1 MTPQHNRQHHH
12 HHRHETLSRTDQ
24 NHSSGFSRRRF
35 LACTAIATTAG
46 LAGCL
51 GNDDDDAPPAE
62 PIALTGGREC
72 AVCGMVIEDH
82 YGPAGQVFYDDDDDD
97 PVTYDSLTEL
107 LVHHDEQ
114 RQRGTDARGVF
125 VTDYSSVD
133 YDLEEQGG
141 SPYISTHAEQEA
153 FADATELLYLVDSA
167 IHGAMGPDH
176 VPFSSREDAEALR
189 EDVGGE
195 IREWDDLVEG

>member
-1 MTPQHNRQHHH
+1 MAP
-12 HHRHETLSRTDQ
+12 RHTHYHYCHEAVSCTDQ
-24 NHSSGFSRRRF
+24 HQLSGLSRRRF
-35 LACTAIATTAG
+35 LAGTAIATTTG

-51 GNDDDDAPPAE
+51 GDDDEDAQPAE

-82 YGPAGQVFYDDDDDD
+82 YGPAGQVFYEDDDE
-97 PVTYDSLTEL
+97 PVVFDSLTEL
-107 LVHHDEQ
+107 LVYHDEQ

-133 YDLEEQGG
+133 YDLEEQDG
-141 SPYISTHAEQEA
+141 SPYISTHAEREA
-153 FADATELLYLVDSA
+153 FADAMELFYLVDSE
-167 IHGAMGPDH
+167 IQGAMGADH

-189 EDVGGE
+189 EDVGGD
-195 IREWDDLVEG
+195 ILEWDDL